1 MKESTRDFWQVV
13 SAVAL
18 LIQAGVLVVLTC
30 ALLHGDVEIAVRGE
44 VDAAVYGAVY
54 GDVTAT
60 VE

>member
-44 VDAAVYGAVY
+44 IDAAVY
-54 GDVTAT
+54 GDVTTT

>member
-30 ALLHGDVEIAVRGE
+30 ALLHGDVEIVVRGE
-44 VDAAVYGAVY
+44 IDAAVY
-54 GDVTAT
+54 GDVTTT